1 MLKCSTICNIMP
13 REYLLPT
20 KRNTKGQT
28 SFFPKQKLPVFLST
42 GTQFCLSGVIQGQQ
56 TAIYK
61 SLPAVV

>member
-1 MLKCSTICNIMP
+1 MP